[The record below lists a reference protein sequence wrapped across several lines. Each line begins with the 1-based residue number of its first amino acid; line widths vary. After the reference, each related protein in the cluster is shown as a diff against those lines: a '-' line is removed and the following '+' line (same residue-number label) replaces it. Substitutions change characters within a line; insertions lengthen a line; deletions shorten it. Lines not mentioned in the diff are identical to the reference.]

1 MARVKWS
8 IRNYNAFLREAKRE
22 LGLTHKQAQ
31 GFYKDLRYDLDRPL
45 YGVDVKRELAAR
57 DAAVIE
63 ELEVDYGIEDAEAF
77 TAREYYE
84 AVELPEDWLMEGEE
98 MEESVDTEGETP

>member
-1 MARVKWS
+1 M
-8 IRNYNAFLREAKRE
+8 
-22 LGLTHKQAQ
+22 
-31 GFYKDLRYDLDRPL
+31 
-45 YGVDVKRELAAR
+45 
-57 DAAVIE
+57 IE